1 MFNKYQID
9 AWNCKMNTI
18 YKEGV
23 MKKLKEGG
31 SLVET
36 CFFGEPVFLRA

>member
-18 YKEGV
+18 DKYENGEGKIHPQGIPKR
-23 MKKLKEGG
+23 KKTNLTE
-31 SLVET
+31 
-36 CFFGEPVFLRA
+36 

>member
-18 YKEGV
+18 DKYEK
-23 MKKLKEGG
+23 
-31 SLVET
+31 
-36 CFFGEPVFLRA
+36 GEAKNTSPRNA